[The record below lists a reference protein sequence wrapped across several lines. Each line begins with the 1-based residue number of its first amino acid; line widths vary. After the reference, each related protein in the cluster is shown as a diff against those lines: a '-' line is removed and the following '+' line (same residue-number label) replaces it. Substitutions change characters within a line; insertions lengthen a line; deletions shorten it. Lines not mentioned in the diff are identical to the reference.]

1 MADYFLRLSLSA
13 SLLML
18 AVGAF
23 LLFDSVSH
31 PAPSSQLVEVL
42 GAAQLIAL
50 GLILFYS
57 QGKRAWRRLSAAR
70 HEQRDYYS

>member
-1 MADYFLRLSLSA
+1 MADYFLRFSLSA

-18 AVGAF
+18 GVGAF
-23 LLFDSVSH
+23 LLFDSVSY
-31 PAPSSQLVEVL
+31 PAPSQSVEVL

-70 HEQRDYYS
+70 HDQRDYYS